1 MLASVPLIPKFA
13 SEVTAMVC
21 ELRNRDTSLANDTQ
35 SVMVREI
42 SEPAVSRPNCSSFF
56 LLVIG
61 ALALALPLSACGR
74 KGGLDPPPGGSR
86 LESGAVRTPVTRR
99 GVEAPPEKAPEYDED
114 GRPIAP
120 TGQKK
125 KLPADWLID

>member
-1 MLASVPLIPKFA
+1 MIDARV
-13 SEVTAMVC
+13 
-21 ELRNRDTSLANDTQ
+21 SLVNDTQ

-42 SEPAVSRPNCSSFF
+42 SEPAVSRPNRSPSF
-56 LLVIG
+56 LAVIG

-74 KGGLDPPPGGSR
+74 KGALDPPPGGSR
-86 LESGAVRTPVTRR
+86 IESGTVRTPVTRR
-99 GVEAPPEKAPEYDED
+99 GAEVPPDKPPEYDEN

-120 TGQKK
+120 VGSRK

>member
-1 MLASVPLIPKFA
+1 MIDAIGV
-13 SEVTAMVC
+13 
-21 ELRNRDTSLANDTQ
+21 SLANDTQ

-42 SEPAVSRPNCSSFF
+42 SEPAVSRPNRSSFF
-56 LLVIG
+56 LAVIG

-74 KGGLDPPPGGSR
+74 KGALDPPPGGSR
-86 LESGAVRTPVTRR
+86 LEAGTVRTPVTRR
-99 GVEAPPEKAPEYDED
+99 GAEVPPDKPPEYDEN

-120 TGQKK
+120 VGSRK

>member
-1 MLASVPLIPKFA
+1 ML
-13 SEVTAMVC
+13 
-21 ELRNRDTSLANDTQ
+21 
-35 SVMVREI
+35 REI
-42 SEPAVSRPNCSSFF
+42 SEPAVSRPNRSSFF
-56 LLVIG
+56 LAVIG

-86 LESGAVRTPVTRR
+86 LEAGTVRTPVTRR
-99 GVEAPPEKAPEYDED
+99 GAEPPVEKAPEYDAD

-120 TGQKK
+120 TGPRK

>member
-1 MLASVPLIPKFA
+1 MIDA
-13 SEVTAMVC
+13 TAV
-21 ELRNRDTSLANDTQ
+21 SLANDTQ

-42 SEPAVSRPNCSSFF
+42 SEPAVSRPNRSSIF
-56 LLVIG
+56 LAVIG

-74 KGGLDPPPGGSR
+74 KGPLDPPPGGSR
-86 LESGAVRTPVTRR
+86 LDGGAIRTPVTRK
-99 GVEAPPEKAPEYDED
+99 GVDVPVDKPEYDEN

-120 TGQKK
+120 TGPRK